1 MRYPLEN
8 LASDKEFEYL
18 VALICERI
26 LGFGTNIFSVGKDGG
41 KDGKFVGTANKFP
54 SETKPW
60 SGKIIMG
67 YIKEPNGVTLVVDK
81 KQLTTE
87 IEQRIREFIEKS
99 KQKNKD
105 FIERITKKKND

>member
-1 MRYPLEN
+1 
-8 LASDKEFEYL
+8 
-18 VALICERI
+18 
-26 LGFGTNIFSVGKDGG
+26 
-41 KDGKFVGTANKFP
+41 
-54 SETKPW
+54 
-60 SGKIIMG
+60 MG

-105 FIERITKKKND
+105 FIERITKKKNN

>member
-1 MRYPLEN
+1 
-8 LASDKEFEYL
+8 
-18 VALICERI
+18 
-26 LGFGTNIFSVGKDGG
+26 
-41 KDGKFVGTANKFP
+41 
-54 SETKPW
+54 
-60 SGKIIMG
+60 MG

-87 IEQRIREFIEKS
+87 IEQKIREFIEKS

>member
-1 MRYPLEN
+1 
-8 LASDKEFEYL
+8 
-18 VALICERI
+18 
-26 LGFGTNIFSVGKDGG
+26 
-41 KDGKFVGTANKFP
+41 
-54 SETKPW
+54 
-60 SGKIIMG
+60 MG

-105 FIERITKKKND
+105 FIERITKNKND

>member
-1 MRYPLEN
+1 
-8 LASDKEFEYL
+8 
-18 VALICERI
+18 
-26 LGFGTNIFSVGKDGG
+26 
-41 KDGKFVGTANKFP
+41 
-54 SETKPW
+54 
-60 SGKIIMG
+60 MG

-99 KQKNKD
+99 KKKNKD